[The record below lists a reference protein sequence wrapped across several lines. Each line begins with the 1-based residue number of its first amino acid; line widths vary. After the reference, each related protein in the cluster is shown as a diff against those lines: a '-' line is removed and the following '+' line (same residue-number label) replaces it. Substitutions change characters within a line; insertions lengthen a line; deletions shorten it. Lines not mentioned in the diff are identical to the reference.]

1 MEYGVRIETKLDQK
15 NRLLG
20 NKEQKGFQVRNS
32 SYSWP
37 KGKSTKNSTIG
48 ITDDQFC

>member
-1 MEYGVRIETKLDQK
+1 MEYGVRIETKLDEK
-15 NRLLG
+15 NRLVG
-20 NKEQKGFQVRNS
+20 IKGHKGLQVRNS

-37 KGKSTKNSTIG
+37 KDKSTKNSIIG